1 MRDFLVPGFQ
11 GTFGLGVSLPEV
23 PQRPL
28 GNDAHYNMLP
38 IWEQPICDESRWPR
52 KPESCLLHI
61 RGLQFSHVYVHGIVY
76 PCANTT
82 VSFDD
87 DGWSNLARHFEMGK
101 KLADKAL
108 AKFEAQRDVWQEV
121 LDGVREI
128 KAGKGKRINIKVKS
142 YNVRVRYTT

>member
-1 MRDFLVPGFQ
+1 
-11 GTFGLGVSLPEV
+11 
-23 PQRPL
+23 
-28 GNDAHYNMLP
+28 
-38 IWEQPICDESRWPR
+38 
-52 KPESCLLHI
+52 
-61 RGLQFSHVYVHGIVY
+61 
-76 PCANTT
+76 
-82 VSFDD
+82 
-87 DGWSNLARHFEMGK
+87 MGK